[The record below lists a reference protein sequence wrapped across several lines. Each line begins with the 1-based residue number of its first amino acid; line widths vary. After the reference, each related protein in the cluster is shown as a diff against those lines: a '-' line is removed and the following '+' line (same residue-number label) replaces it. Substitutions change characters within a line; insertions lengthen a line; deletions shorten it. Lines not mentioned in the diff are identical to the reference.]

1 MNARDRSA
9 RVAATLLLAA
19 LLVLLTSA
27 APAPALP
34 GQLDPSFDGDGIKV
48 LDRLG
53 LYYARAVLIQPDGK
67 LVVAANPANGPGAF
81 AIARL
86 HPDGAADTSFDD
98 DGVAYVGF
106 RPGDFARAVAL
117 QPDGKLVVAGT
128 SIDDIAVARLHPN
141 GALDT
146 SFDGD
151 GKKIIDYGGLDHGYD
166 VVVQPDGKI
175 VVAGYGGPNTALAVA
190 RLEPDGSFDTTF
202 DGDGI
207 AGVDLGGGE
216 TGEAVALQPDGKIVA
231 AGFATVNSDILVARF
246 NRTGPADMTYDP
258 DFGLAGLRSIDY
270 AGGEAA
276 GDVLVQPDGKL
287 LIVGSG
293 GSDTALAVTRLNPD
307 GSFDTSFDN
316 DGTSG
321 ADFGGRET
329 GRAALLQPDG
339 KVVLVG
345 STSLND
351 DIAVARLHPNGA
363 LDSSFTADGRT
374 TINIGGHDYAY
385 AAALQADGRIVIA
398 GDTTD
403 GALIARLQGEGAP
416 APVPGGGG
424 AGSDPPPR
432 ISRLSLSPNRFRA
445 GGRRSGTRIRFT
457 LSEPARVTGT
467 IERAVCRTDRRAK
480 RCTRWRRAG
489 RLRFSGRQG
498 ANARRFSG
506 RLAGQPLT
514 AGRHRLRLVAVDAA
528 RQRSRPRVAR
538 FTVLPASG
546 RR

>member
-1 MNARDRSA
+1 
-9 RVAATLLLAA
+9 
-19 LLVLLTSA
+19 
-27 APAPALP
+27 
-34 GQLDPSFDGDGIKV
+34 
-48 LDRLG
+48 
-53 LYYARAVLIQPDGK
+53 
-67 LVVAANPANGPGAF
+67 
-81 AIARL
+81 
-86 HPDGAADTSFDD
+86 
-98 DGVAYVGF
+98 
-106 RPGDFARAVAL
+106 
-117 QPDGKLVVAGT
+117 
-128 SIDDIAVARLHPN
+128 
-141 GALDT
+141 
-146 SFDGD
+146 
-151 GKKIIDYGGLDHGYD
+151 
-166 VVVQPDGKI
+166 
-175 VVAGYGGPNTALAVA
+175 
-190 RLEPDGSFDTTF
+190 
-202 DGDGI
+202 
-207 AGVDLGGGE
+207 
-216 TGEAVALQPDGKIVA
+216 
-231 AGFATVNSDILVARF
+231 
-246 NRTGPADMTYDP
+246 
-258 DFGLAGLRSIDY
+258 
-270 AGGEAA
+270 
-276 GDVLVQPDGKL
+276 VLVQPDGKL

-351 DIAVARLHPNGA
+351 DIAIARLHPNGA
-363 LDSSFTADGRT
+363 LDGSFTADGRT
-374 TINIGGHDYAY
+374 TINFGGHDYAY
-385 AAALQADGRIVIA
+385 AAALQADGKIVIA

-403 GALIARLQGEGAP
+403 GALIARLQGEAAS
-416 APVPGGGG
+416 APVPGGG
-424 AGSDPPPR
+424 AGSDRPPR
-432 ISRLSLSPNRFRA
+432 ISRLSLSPSRFRT
-445 GGRRSGTRIRFT
+445 GGRRSGTSIRFT

-467 IERAVCRTDRRAK
+467 IERAVAGRRVRGACRTDRRAK